1 MFYFEIDK
9 NHTTKKTESEEVNK
23 TLNKFLTQSSETT
36 SMQEGEMKD
45 MNSMIPKCSQIDNS
59 NSKPASVRDDRTL
72 SNLDSKFDDNSL
84 EQDDEGNL
92 QFLNA

>member
-1 MFYFEIDK
+1 M
-9 NHTTKKTESEEVNK
+9 
-23 TLNKFLTQSSETT
+23 NKFLTHIIRNDEYAGGRD
-36 SMQEGEMKD
+36 EGYEQHDPK
-45 MNSMIPKCSQIDNS
+45 KCSQIDNP
-59 NSKPASVRDDRTL
+59 NSKPASVGDDRTL